1 MVDTKVDTRL
11 TRIFTL
17 LEDKHTKADV
27 ARDLKISRQAA
38 SKLINRLEAQGR
50 IAKTSEST
58 CNLNFYHVNQNLVQH
73 DKLDNFDL
81 HNIEVVI
88 PIERLGKLPQG
99 KVSMKNWKYAHLDF
113 GFFNVMVNYGK
124 EPTLKILPPKEYGE
138 SISDVL
144 VKAGSKIERLVMM
157 LRQYY
162 HCKVDMSRMRITRRP
177 HLHPLNDPV
186 LREAE
191 KLGIQ
196 YTGKNIE
203 LNRSGDAHGD
213 VLGFDGIRKY
223 DEMLDVVPKAI
234 EEIRQLISGSVA
246 TQNAIANTQM
256 MMAATLKLMAQ
267 KRRREAAKGHV
278 SPEQLKERNEWLSAV
293 IEGKAC
299 EAA

>member
-1 MVDTKVDTRL
+1 MVNIPVNIRL
-11 TRIFTL
+11 TSMVKMLSEGHHQADIARELGVSRPAIRKAIKKLLDSGSIFL
-17 LEDKHTKADV
+17 AP
-27 ARDLKISRQAA
+27 
-38 SKLINRLEAQGR
+38 
-50 IAKTSEST
+50 EST
-58 CNLNFYHVNQNLVQH
+58 YHQKFYHVNQSLVPPE
-73 DKLDNFDL
+73 KLDNFDL

-144 VKAGSKIERLVMM
+144 VRAGTKIERLVMM

-162 HCKVDMSRMRITRRP
+162 HCRVDMSRMKITRRP

-186 LREAE
+186 MREAE

-213 VLGFDGIRKY
+213 VLGFDGIKKY
-223 DEMLDVVPKAI
+223 DDLLDFVPKAI
-234 EEIRQLISGSVA
+234 EEMREMIGGSFK
-246 TQNAIANTQM
+246 TMNAIANTQM
-256 MMAATLKLMAQ
+256 MMASAIRLLFHEKQ
-267 KRRREAAKGHV
+267 SREVRRGHV
-278 SPEQLKERNEWLSAV
+278 FRHRGDSE
-293 IEGKAC
+293 
-299 EAA
+299 